1 VLASCRGSRCSVRP
15 RPPPS
20 PLFPYTT
27 LFRSR
32 DGGLFR
38 CHNSRGIGLLKGNW
52 AMDLSIVLIV
62 LGLVLAGGYG
72 WYVNLITRRNQ
83 VRSEEHTSELQS
95 RENLVCRLLLENKK
109 TAMVW

>member
-1 VLASCRGSRCSVRP
+1 MTSPYGRVDFAAHYRGIEGSGKGSAVG
-15 RPPPS
+15 
-20 PLFPYTT
+20 
-27 LFRSR
+27 R